1 VPVTT
6 ANATP
11 ELGESN
17 DVEEDHRTMASLLR
31 LVLSDI
37 HNDDQN
43 PEYLRVSAP
52 SPELTSE
59 ALLHHFR
66 RLVNGVPLPTN
77 LPPNTTVRNA
87 KQPAMSTS
95 FFQVTM

>member
-1 VPVTT
+1 M
-6 ANATP
+6 TP
-11 ELGESN
+11 EIEESN
-17 DVEEDHRTMASLLR
+17 DVEEDPQTMASLLR

-43 PEYLRVSAP
+43 PEYLRVTAP
-52 SPELTSE
+52 SPELASE
-59 ALLHHFR
+59 TLLHHFR

-87 KQPAMSTS
+87 QKPAMSTS
-95 FFQVTM
+95 FFRVTM